1 MAYYN
6 PFQQMAQATQMMQ
19 QNPFAPRTY
28 QPQQQVPPINPQQF
42 CQFAMTLNDNSL
54 AQFAQMARQ
63 RGISDA
69 DIQAGINFIKSL

>member
-6 PFQQMAQATQMMQ
+6 PFQQMPQMPNQ
-19 QNPFAPRTY
+19 QNFGFAPSASN
-28 QPQQQVPPINPQQF
+28 QQVPRIDPNQF
-42 CQFAMTLNDNSL
+42 RQFAMTLNDQSL
-54 AQFAQMARQ
+54 AQLVQMARQ

>member
-6 PFQQMAQATQMMQ
+6 PFQQMMQMPNQ
-19 QNPFAPRTY
+19 QNFGFAQSANQQTPRID
-28 QPQQQVPPINPQQF
+28 PNQF
-42 CQFAMTLNDNSL
+42 RQFAMTLNDQSL
-54 AQFAQMARQ
+54 AQLVQMARQ

>member
-6 PFQQMAQATQMMQ
+6 PFQQMAPMAPPPNY
-19 QNPFAPRTY
+19 NPFQSR
-28 QPQQQVPPINPQQF
+28 QPQHIDPTQF
-42 CQFAMTLNDNSL
+42 RQFAITLNDNTL
-54 AQFAQMARQ
+54 AQLAQMARQ

>member
-6 PFQQMAQATQMMQ
+6 PFQQMVQMVQ
-19 QNPFAPRTY
+19 TNPFAPRAY
-28 QPQQQVPPINPQQF
+28 HPQQQTPPINLQQF

-63 RGISDA
+63 RGISEQ
-69 DIQAGINFIKSL
+69 DIQQGIQFIKSL

>member
-6 PFQQMAQATQMMQ
+6 PFQQNFWFAQPTYQ
-19 QNPFAPRTY
+19 QN
-28 QPQQQVPPINPQQF
+28 QQRVDPAQFKQV
-42 CQFAMTLNDNSL
+42 AVTLNDNYLNQL
-54 AQFAQMARQ
+54 AQLARQ

>member
-6 PFQQMAQATQMMQ
+6 PFQPVPQIPMQ
-19 QNPFAPRTY
+19 QNFGFA
-28 QPQQQVPPINPQQF
+28 QNAFGQQQTPKIDPNQF
-42 CQFAMTLNDNSL
+42 RQFAMTLNDQSL
-54 AQFAQMARQ
+54 TQLAQMARQ

>member
-6 PFQQMAQATQMMQ
+6 PFQQMPQMQNQ
-19 QNPFAPRTY
+19 QNFGFAQNTCG
-28 QPQQQVPPINPQQF
+28 QQTPKLDPNQF
-42 CQFAMTLNDNSL
+42 RQFAMTLNDNSL
-54 AQFAQMARQ
+54 AQLAQMARQ